1 MPYTPP
7 DMNVSVQYS
16 IEHTQ
21 IATILDFDF
30 QKLNFYLE
38 NKDNVPTPP
47 SFVHIHVPWIV
58 TFLFFVAVT
67 IITCVILRKYKSLPC
82 VQKQVPLEAVE
93 QQLVQEPVEQPA
105 RLFA

>member
-1 MPYTPP
+1 MKSLRPFKEQINKQQT
-7 DMNVSVQYS
+7 SVDKIS
-16 IEHTQ
+16 
-21 IATILDFDF
+21 DFDF

-38 NKDNVPTPP
+38 NIDNVPTPP

-67 IITCVILRKYKSLPC
+67 IIICIIIRKYKPLPC

-93 QQLVQEPVEQPA
+93 QQPVQEPVEEPA
-105 RLFA
+105 RLFT